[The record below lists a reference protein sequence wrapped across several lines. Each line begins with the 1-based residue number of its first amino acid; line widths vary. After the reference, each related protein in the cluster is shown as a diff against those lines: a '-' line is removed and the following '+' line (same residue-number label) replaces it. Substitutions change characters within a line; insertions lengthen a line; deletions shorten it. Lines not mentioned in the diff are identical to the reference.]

1 MLGNPM
7 MAVMLVSGN
16 PGSKWWIFQPRLRPE
31 GRPEAMRYEF
41 VVSWQER
48 PQRGD
53 SLISVV
59 DQTGPHLIR
68 GMLQRDLL
76 DSRLEWFFRLDPLNT
91 LDITTMLQ
99 LTSQHPFFLRQS
111 AYISQNKLTSK
122 TGSIWCQTGWIT
134 PLDEALYYWL
144 AGQVCAEDA
153 ATSDR
158 FLLDRVIVN
167 PTMTWFG
174 SKTTI
179 VHQEYFASI
188 PML

>member
-1 MLGNPM
+1 M

-91 LDITTMLQ
+91 LEITTIHA
-99 LTSQHPFFLRQS
+99 TTHVPASIFLRQS
-111 AYISQNKLTSK
+111 AYISQNTLTSK
-122 TGSIWCQTGWIT
+122 TGKFPKPDPYDVRLGGLHHWTRRC
-134 PLDEALYYWL
+134 
-144 AGQVCAEDA
+144 
-153 ATSDR
+153 
-158 FLLDRVIVN
+158 
-167 PTMTWFG
+167 
-174 SKTTI
+174 TI
-179 VHQEYFASI
+179 GLPGKFAQRTRRRRTDFSSTES
-188 PML
+188 

>member
-1 MLGNPM
+1 

-41 VVSWQER
+41 VVSWRER

-99 LTSQHPFFLRQS
+99 LTSQHPFF
-111 AYISQNKLTSK
+111 YVSQHIFRK
-122 TGSIWCQTGWIT
+122 T
-134 PLDEALYYWL
+134 
-144 AGQVCAEDA
+144 
-153 ATSDR
+153 
-158 FLLDRVIVN
+158 N
-167 PTMTWFG
+167 
-174 SKTTI
+174 
-179 VHQEYFASI
+179 
-188 PML
+188 

>member
-99 LTSQHPFFLRQS
+99 LTSQHPFFF
-111 AYISQNKLTSK
+111 TSV
-122 TGSIWCQTGWIT
+122 SI
-134 PLDEALYYWL
+134 
-144 AGQVCAEDA
+144 
-153 ATSDR
+153 
-158 FLLDRVIVN
+158 
-167 PTMTWFG
+167 
-174 SKTTI
+174 
-179 VHQEYFASI
+179 YFAKQIDIEDRIHMMSDWVDYTTGRGAVLLACRASLRRGRGDVGQI
-188 PML
+188 SP

>member
-16 PGSKWWIFQPRLRPE
+16 PGSKLEGNSCEVVIEHRSQWWIFQPRLRPE

-99 LTSQHPFFLRQS
+99 LTSQHPFFFTSVSIYFAKQ
-111 AYISQNKLTSK
+111 IDIEDWEISK
-122 TGSIWCQTGWIT
+122 TGSI
-134 PLDEALYYWL
+134 
-144 AGQVCAEDA
+144 
-153 ATSDR
+153 
-158 FLLDRVIVN
+158 
-167 PTMTWFG
+167 
-174 SKTTI
+174 
-179 VHQEYFASI
+179 
-188 PML
+188 